1 MPTVEKMSIALPKE
15 MATVVR
21 QAVATGEYASSSE
34 VVRDA
39 LRGWNERRGLKQKS
53 LKTLGRFW
61 RQALEDKRPGIP
73 MDEALDGLEKK
84 YRTMAD
90 APVK

>member
-15 MATVVR
+15 MASRVR
-21 QAVATGEYASSSE
+21 EAVETGEYASSSE

-39 LRGWNERRGLKQKS
+39 LRHWNERRDLRQKS
-53 LKTLGRFW
+53 LRALSKVW